1 MGLSRANNTATG
13 CGADVV
19 RRLRAQKPVS
29 KRRLRSSSASPPQ
42 LAGDCGVW
50 HGKGFFSLNLS
61 QIIRNLMNHQSST
74 GIMTHPFSERWI
86 FLVPLNPLIT
96 LNELANKALLQTPV
110 PKCIKI

>member
-1 MGLSRANNTATG
+1 MQTTQRPGLELMLLGDFEAGFWARSA
-13 CGADVV
+13 
-19 RRLRAQKPVS
+19 VS
-29 KRRLRSSSASPPQ
+29 A
-42 LAGDCGVW
+42 LAPHRQPHLAENCGVW

>member
-1 MGLSRANNTATG
+1 FWARSA
-13 CGADVV
+13 
-19 RRLRAQKPVS
+19 VS
-29 KRRLRSSSASPPQ
+29 ALAPHRQPH

>member
-1 MGLSRANNTATG
+1 
-13 CGADVV
+13 
-19 RRLRAQKPVS
+19 
-29 KRRLRSSSASPPQ
+29 ASPPQ